1 VLGIINAD
9 IGPDPRYVWIS
20 LVYNVVLGV
29 MFLIVGRLSD
39 IFGRRYFMIG
49 GAVMGCLGA
58 IICATAKSVPV
69 LVIMIM
75 MTLIQK

>member
-1 VLGIINAD
+1 
-9 IGPDPRYVWIS
+9 
-20 LVYNVVLGV
+20 

-49 GAVMGCLGA
+49 GAALGCIGA

-69 LVIMIM
+69 LVSVEIN
-75 MTLIQK
+75 LPKANH